1 MHHAATRKYVLK
13 RPTTDTENKILLS
26 TAVTTEVEDYV
37 DFSFTVHPFK
47 KHQIWDFYKCSKFQ
61 GLKSLSNM
69 KFAFKCSSV
78 YLACPLFL

>member
-47 KHQIWDFYKCSKFQ
+47 NTKSQIFTSAVNSKD
-61 GLKSLSNM
+61 
-69 KFAFKCSSV
+69 
-78 YLACPLFL
+78 

>member
-13 RPTTDTENKILLS
+13 RPTTDTENKVSFS

-47 KHQIWDFYKCSKFQ
+47 NTQIRDFYKCGKFQ
-61 GLKSLSNM
+61 GLKKS
-69 KFAFKCSSV
+69 KQ
-78 YLACPLFL
+78 